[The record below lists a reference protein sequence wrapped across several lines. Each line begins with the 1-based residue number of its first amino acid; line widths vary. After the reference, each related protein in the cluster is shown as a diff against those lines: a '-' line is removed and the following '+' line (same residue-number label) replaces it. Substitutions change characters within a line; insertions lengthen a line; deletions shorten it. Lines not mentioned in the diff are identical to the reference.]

1 MCSEKT
7 IFMDYDG
14 TIHDWDGVF
23 KRSLNGVLGLSGE
36 EFFDIWTYRIH
47 RGIIHEEYLD
57 KHDNIEFHCQLL
69 FEYLGESYDE
79 QISRNIIELLQEAQ
93 EKAKTMPDFFPDAI
107 QTLRELNENGY
118 TLCLS
123 TGTGVELKAESMKK
137 MFGKNFF
144 SFLFSEPLLGYLK
157 TEPDY
162 YLNALQRVN
171 VKPYEA
177 ISVGDTPL
185 SDILPAKMVNMRAIW
200 LNRRGEKWPRDLRV
214 KPDFTV
220 NNLLEIISLLSK

>member
-1 MCSEKT
+1 
-7 IFMDYDG
+7 MDYDG

-47 RGIIHEEYLD
+47 RGIIHQKYLD
-57 KHDNIEFHCQLL
+57 KHDNLEFHCQLL

-79 QISRNIIELLQEAQ
+79 KISRKIIELLAEAQ
-93 EKAKTMPDFFPDAI
+93 EKAKTMPEFFPDAI

-118 TLCLS
+118 TFCLS
-123 TGTGVELKAESMKK
+123 TGTGVEQKAETMKK
-137 MFGKNFF
+137 VFEINFF
-144 SFLFSEPLLGYLK
+144 SYLFSEPLLGYLK
-157 TEPDY
+157 TEPEY

-171 VKPYEA
+171 VTPEKA

-185 SDILPAKMVNMRAIW
+185 SDIRPAKLVNMRAIW
-200 LNRRGEKWPRDLRV
+200 LNRRGEKWPNDVKV

-220 NNLLEIISLLSK
+220 NTLLEVISLLSK